1 MNSDFTFGLKTY
13 RSFFQQEVARI
24 PFSKGGVVALVG
36 PNNAGKSVLIRSIY
50 ELKNVLAVY
59 VGSGGWKQNGAEE
72 WEDSGRGSTFQF
84 PGTSDPLDLVPAK
97 LLAQQKK
104 IEFEIA
110 TSNWSCRIALQGEQL
125 YEVGQIIRPSSTEA
139 FGQEVAEV
147 RSIAQILSRA
157 IYIGPYRNI
166 SNQAAQGQGT
176 HYDLP
181 IGEDFVRAWR
191 EHKTGSGRQSKV
203 AVLDTQKEIAEL
215 LGFDSLEI
223 NSSSDDKTLSLTID
237 GTMALSLADVGAGVA
252 QLIFTVI
259 SVANRKPS
267 VILIDEPE
275 LHLHPAMQAKFVETL
290 SKYSEFGVVFATHS
304 IGLARQVASKILV
317 VSRDNKSGKSSV
329 RTLEG
334 TANAAQL
341 LGEMSYS
348 QFSALGGSHLLL
360 VEGTTEVKTMRVLLR
375 KLGIDGHVMI
385 IPLGGTSLIG
395 SGRADEL
402 QEFKRIG
409 ADVFVLIDSER
420 GSEDEP
426 LTKERGGFQDTCS
439 RIFGAERVFL
449 TKRRATENYLSDRA
463 IKAVKSE
470 KYRALTSFEKLD
482 SCDPKWAKNENWRIA
497 EEMELDEIE
506 GTDLGKFLIGLK
518 DSVHKSKLTPG

>member
-13 RSFFQQEVARI
+13 RSFFEQAVARI

-50 ELKNVLAVY
+50 ELKNVLAGY

-72 WEDSGRGSTFQF
+72 WEDSGRGSIFPF
-84 PGTSDPLDLVPAK
+84 PGISDPLDLVPAK

-110 TSNWSCRIALQGEQL
+110 TSNWSCRIALQNDQL
-125 YEVGQIIRPSSTEA
+125 NEVVQIIRPSSAEA
-139 FGQEVAEV
+139 FGQEAVEV

-191 EHKTGSGRQSKV
+191 EHKTGAGRQSKI

-304 IGLARQVASKILV
+304 IGLARQVASQILV
-317 VSRDNKSGKSSV
+317 VSRDKKSGKSSV
-329 RTLEG
+329 RPLEG
-334 TANAAQL
+334 VANAAQL

-375 KLGIDGHVMI
+375 KLGIDGQVMI

-426 LTKERGGFQDTCS
+426 LTKERGGFQDTCA

-463 IKAVKSE
+463 IKTVKSE
-470 KYRALTSFEKLD
+470 KYRALTGYEKLD
-482 SCDPKWAKNENWRIA
+482 ACDPKWAKNENWRIA
-497 EEMELDEIE
+497 EEMEFDEIE

-518 DSVHKSKLTPG
+518 DSVHKSKLPAG